1 MHTALGSFSAP
12 TGEWFA
18 STFAAPT
25 ECQVSGWQSISAGRH
40 CLIAAPT
47 GSGKTLAAFLWAI
60 DRVMS
65 EPEPARAERTRV
77 LYLSP
82 LRALAVDVDK
92 NLRAPLAGIGLAAER
107 LGVDVHMPTVGV
119 RTGDTSAAERRRLVT
134 RPPDIA
140 ITTPESLYLM
150 LTSQARE
157 TLRWVRWVIVDE
169 IHSVAATKRGTH
181 LALSLERLCELTGEP
196 PQRIGLSATQRPLSE
211 VARFLGG
218 SDPDQPASRHVE
230 ITDAGMTKQLDVEVI
245 VGVSDM
251 GDLAAASAGAAPNG
265 AVRVDHDDDFA
276 EPVAVAPS
284 DTAPKLAVAPSDTA
298 ETAAQ
303 ADPAP
308 SPVAPSDTAASQTH
322 SNSIWP
328 AIHPRLLELVYAHR
342 STIIFTNA
350 RRLAERLATRLNE
363 LHLEGLNRAAEA
375 EGTSPPEGVEL
386 VRAHHGS
393 LSREQRLGVEDDLKA
408 GRVRAIVAT
417 SSLELG
423 IDMGAVDLVVQVA
436 SPPSVAAGM
445 QRIGRAGHQVGEPSV
460 GKIFPRHRGDLVE
473 AAVVAQRMGT
483 GEIES
488 IRFPR
493 QPLDV
498 LAQQVVA
505 MVAVDDW
512 SVPDLLAVI
521 RRSAPYEQ
529 LSEEV
534 FSSVLDLLAGRYP
547 SEEFRELRPR
557 IVWDRTT
564 GMLRAR
570 QGAGRLAVTNAGT
583 IPDRGLY
590 AVFTTDGSRVGE
602 LDEEMV
608 YEARVGETF
617 LLGAS
622 TWRIA
627 EITFDRVVVT
637 PAPGEPGKMPF
648 WHGDGP
654 GRPLELGRAV
664 GAFIRTIG
672 DELPAD
678 LESHLLQLDAEAER
692 AAVMARR
699 GDVDP
704 AAKSSS
710 ETGSGA
716 QPPRR
721 AAQRLSR
728 TAKPGPE
735 RPVSAANKSGKQQAT
750 QREGSTVSAS
760 SRAAEPTA
768 RLVEQLQREN
778 CLDRS
783 AAVNVLRYLDAQRA
797 ATGAVPDDRTIVV
810 ERFRDEI
817 GDWRI
822 CVLTPFGARVHA
834 PWGIALQ
841 AKLAEQAVGSGDVNG
856 MGGVEL
862 LWSDDGIVLRLPDV
876 WSPDE
881 PGSSGSAGNGS
892 AWDSPGTTGAPVL
905 DATDLALDP
914 DEVRDAIVSHL
925 PSTALFASRFR
936 EVAGRALLLPR
947 RRPGERVPLWQQRQ
961 RSAGLLE
968 VAAKYPSFPMLLET
982 SRECL
987 QEVFDVPALAEVLS
1001 DIRSRKIRMVTVDT
1015 DGASPM
1021 AQSLLFDWISVF
1033 MYGGDAPLA
1042 ERRAAALALDR
1053 DLLADLLGAEE
1064 LRELLDAE
1072 VLATLELELQRLAD
1086 GRRARSPDELADVL
1100 NRVGDLTAL
1109 EIAHR
1114 CVTEQPVSSTAEQ
1127 AGEEA
1132 AQSGEPAV
1140 SEAPSSDESPSGEGW
1155 LAELMTERRAVEL
1168 RVAGET
1174 RYVAVEDAA
1183 RYRDALGCALPVGLP
1198 AALTVDVLTPGAD
1211 PLDELV
1217 ARFASTHVPFEADA
1231 VAERLGIAV
1240 VRVTAALNRLETAKR
1255 VTRGAFRP
1263 DGTSTEWCDTSV
1275 LRTVR
1280 RRSLARL
1287 RREVEPVPPEAY
1299 ARFLAAWHSIERPR
1313 RGADALADAIT
1324 QLAGAPV
1331 AASILET
1338 EVLPARVARYSGA
1351 DLDALLA
1358 SGELVWIGAGS
1369 LGPNDGRIRLYW
1381 RDEIATLAPPTDV
1394 EPDDPVAAAL
1404 LAHLSEHGAAFWPD
1418 LLAAAHKA
1426 TAAGEEQSPASD
1438 RSPSADVPDATPQVG
1453 PGPSDHDPTPPDAA
1467 VGSSRSGGSTVTSG
1481 DSSLPDVAA
1490 DLTRSDGRPEASAP
1504 TEPRQSADL
1513 ANLSE
1518 RVLAAL
1524 WDLVWAGLVTNDT
1537 LAPLRALGPRRS
1549 SRSKSSGAGRAAG
1562 ARHGA
1567 RRGRSGVLTRSG
1579 PARRPRPGRLRGGG
1593 PPSAAG
1599 RWSLTSLLREPAPS
1613 PTERAH
1619 GGAQA
1624 LLERHGIV
1632 TRPGVLA
1639 EGHPGGFA
1647 AAYGILRAL
1656 EERGSVRRGHFVEGL
1671 GAAQFATAA
1680 AVERL
1685 RDYRE
1690 HSSPSHTDRH
1700 ATPERP
1706 HDRSERSADVVVL
1719 AAADPAQPYGAAL
1732 SWPPSDGRP
1741 SRTAGAHLVL
1751 ADGTPLVALD
1761 RGGRTLHTFE
1771 HAAADLRWIGAL
1783 RQALADGRLAKVEL
1797 ARIDAGPAAEHPI
1810 HDALIEHGFAPG
1822 YRGPTLRP

>member
-1 MHTALGSFSAP
+1 MAGSTADSDAAARIHPALGAFTAP
-12 TGEWFA
+12 TAQWFA

-25 ECQVSGWQSISAGRH
+25 QCQVSGWEAIAQGRH

-65 EPEPARAERTRV
+65 EPEPSRPERTRV

-92 NLRAPLAGIGLAAER
+92 NLRAPLAGISLAAER
-107 LGVDVHMPTVGV
+107 LGIEMHVPTVGV

-181 LALSLERLCELTGEP
+181 LALSLERLCELTGKTGRG

-218 SDPDQPASRHVE
+218 NDSERPDSRQVE

-251 GDLAAASAGAAPNG
+251 GDLAAASAGATPNG

-276 EPVAVAPS
+276 APPLAMAPS
-284 DTAPKLAVAPSDTA
+284 D
-298 ETAAQ
+298 AA
-303 ADPAP
+303 
-308 SPVAPSDTAASQTH
+308 SSSDTAAPSIAPSASGTVAPSSSDAASPGTAPVPETH

-350 RRLAERLATRLNE
+350 RRLAERLASRLNE
-363 LHLEGLNRAAEA
+363 LHLDGLNRAAEA
-375 EGTSPPEGVEL
+375 EGTSPPEGAEL

-393 LSREQRLGVEDDLKA
+393 LSREQRLGIEDDLKA

-423 IDMGAVDLVVQVA
+423 IDMGAVDLVIQVA

-505 MVAVDDW
+505 MVAVNDW
-512 SVPDLLAVI
+512 SVDDLLAVI
-521 RRSAPYEQ
+521 RRAAPYEQ

-664 GAFIRTIG
+664 GAFVRTIG

-678 LESHLLQLDAEAER
+678 LESHLMQLDAQAER

-699 GDVDP
+699 SEGSSSRQVPDNGTRSTR
-704 AAKSSS
+704 AAK
-710 ETGSGA
+710 
-716 QPPRR
+716 
-721 AAQRLSR
+721 
-728 TAKPGPE
+728 
-735 RPVSAANKSGKQQAT
+735 
-750 QREGSTVSAS
+750 
-760 SRAAEPTA
+760 AAEPTA
-768 RLVEQLQREN
+768 RLVERLQREN
-778 CLDRS
+778 CLDRA
-783 AAVNVLRYLDAQRA
+783 AAVNVLRYLEAQRS
-797 ATGAVPDDRTIVV
+797 ATGVIPDDRTIVV

-822 CVLTPFGARVHA
+822 CILTPFGARVHA

-841 AKLAEQAVGSGDVNG
+841 AKFAQRAAGGGPPVADG

-876 WSPDE
+876 WPPDD
-881 PGSSGSAGNGS
+881 PDGTGAAPNGS
-892 AWDSPGTTGAPVL
+892 PWDSPGAGGAPVL

-914 DEVRDAIVSHL
+914 DEVRETIVGHL

-1072 VLATLELELQRLAD
+1072 VLAELELELQRLAD
-1086 GRRARSPDELADVL
+1086 GRRARSADELADVL
-1100 NRVGDLTAL
+1100 ARVGDLTGEEL
-1109 EIAHR
+1109 SYR
-1114 CVTEQPVSSTAEQ
+1114 CEPSAPVPSPHEHSAVESD
-1127 AGEEA
+1127 EA
-1132 AQSGEPAV
+1132 AQAADVVSDSTSAGQAAEGSAAAGESLPV
-1140 SEAPSSDESPSGEGW
+1140 VRSDVLVQAGW
-1155 LAELMTERRAVEL
+1155 LTELLAQRRAVEL
-1168 RVAGET
+1168 RVAGEI

-1198 AALTVDVLTPGAD
+1198 AALTVDVLTPGAE

-1217 ARFASTHVPFEADA
+1217 ARFAATHVPFEADA
-1231 VAERLGIAV
+1231 VAGRLGIAV
-1240 VRVTAALNRLETAKR
+1240 ARVTAALNRLETAKR
-1255 VTRGAFRP
+1255 LTRGAFRP

-1287 RREVEPVPPEAY
+1287 RREVEPVEPAAY
-1299 ARFLAAWHSIERPR
+1299 ARFLAAWHSIDRPR

-1338 EVLPARVARYSGA
+1338 DVLPARLVRYSGA
-1351 DLDALLA
+1351 DLDGLLA

-1369 LGPNDGRIRLYW
+1369 LGPNDGRVQLYW
-1381 RDEIATLAPPTDV
+1381 RDEVATLAPPPDD
-1394 EPDDPVAAAL
+1394 EPDDPVSAAV
-1404 LAHLSEHGAAFWPD
+1404 LAHLHEHGAAFWPD
-1418 LLAAAHKA
+1418 LLAAA
-1426 TAAGEEQSPASD
+1426 AAAPTRREADAGAEAVPAGSSAHGGDETHQLDGTGSDQPDSQAHAAAAPLPPAS
-1438 RSPSADVPDATPQVG
+1438 SADF
-1453 PGPSDHDPTPPDAA
+1453 AA
-1467 VGSSRSGGSTVTSG
+1467 
-1481 DSSLPDVAA
+1481 
-1490 DLTRSDGRPEASAP
+1490 
-1504 TEPRQSADL
+1504 
-1513 ANLSE
+1513 
-1518 RVLAAL
+1518 RVLTAL

-1537 LAPLRALGPRRS
+1537 LAPLRALGPRTRRAKGKQPGGRRS
-1549 SRSKSSGAGRAAG
+1549 ATT
-1562 ARHGA
+1562 
-1567 RRGRSGVLTRSG
+1567 RGRSRVLTRSG
-1579 PARRPRPGRLRGGG
+1579 PRPRPGRLRVAGS
-1593 PPSAAG
+1593 PSAAG

-1619 GGAQA
+1619 GAAQA

-1639 EGHPGGFA
+1639 ESHPGGFA

-1656 EERGSVRRGHFVEGL
+1656 EERGSVRRGHFTEGL
-1671 GAAQFATAA
+1671 GAAQFATPA

-1690 HSSPSHTDRH
+1690 GSG
-1700 ATPERP
+1700 
-1706 HDRSERSADVVVL
+1706 DVLLL

-1732 SWPPSDGRP
+1732 AWPPSDGRP
-1741 SRTAGAHLVL
+1741 SRTAGGHVVL
-1751 ADGTPLVALD
+1751 ADGVPLVMLD

-1771 HAAADLRWIGAL
+1771 PAAADLRWIDAL
-1783 RQALADGRLAKVEL
+1783 RDGLASGRLAKVEL
-1797 ARIDAGPAAEHPI
+1797 GRIDSTDAAEQTM
-1810 HDALIEHGFAPG
+1810 HDLLIENGFTSG

>member
-1 MHTALGSFSAP
+1 MAGSTADSGASGRLHPALGAFSAP
-12 TGEWFA
+12 TAEWFA

-25 ECQVSGWQSISAGRH
+25 LCQVSGWEAISAGRH

-92 NLRAPLAGIGLAAER
+92 NLRAPLAGIALAAER
-107 LGVDVHMPTVGV
+107 LGAEVHAPTVGV

-196 PQRIGLSATQRPLSE
+196 SQRIGLSATQRPLSE

-218 SDPDQPASRHVE
+218 SDPDQPAARHVE

-276 EPVAVAPS
+276 LPPAVAPPATTPSDAAPPDVPPAVAPS
-284 DTAPKLAVAPSDTA
+284 DAAPT
-298 ETAAQ
+298 
-303 ADPAP
+303 
-308 SPVAPSDTAASQTH
+308 QTH

-328 AIHPRLLELVYAHR
+328 AIHPRLLDLVYAHR

-375 EGTSPPEGVEL
+375 EGTSPPEGAEL

-393 LSREQRLGVEDDLKA
+393 LSREQRLGIEDDLKA

-423 IDMGAVDLVVQVA
+423 IDMGAVDLVIQVA

-483 GEIES
+483 GEIEA
-488 IRFPR
+488 IRYPR

-512 SVPDLLAVI
+512 SVYDILRVV
-521 RRSAPYEQ
+521 RRAAPYEQ

-678 LESHLLQLDAEAER
+678 LESHLMHLDAEAER
-692 AAVMARR
+692 AAVATRR
-699 GDVDP
+699 
-704 AAKSSS
+704 AES
-710 ETGSGA
+710 SGA
-716 QPPRR
+716 S
-721 AAQRLSR
+721 AD
-728 TAKPGPE
+728 G
-735 RPVSAANKSGKQQAT
+735 PVSALSV
-750 QREGSTVSAS
+750 GSTGGKPSPAGVGRPGDGETGMPDSAPP
-760 SRAAEPTA
+760 SRHDGGAPRLTRAAKAAEPTA

-778 CLDRS
+778 CLDRA

-822 CVLTPFGARVHA
+822 CILTPFGARVHA

-841 AKLAEQAVGSGDVNG
+841 AKFAERTAAGSGGALGEAPAG

-876 WSPDE
+876 WSPDDWD
-881 PGSSGSAGNGS
+881 SGNETGNGS
-892 AWDSPGTTGAPVL
+892 PWSGAGGVGAGNSAAL

-1086 GRRARSPDELADVL
+1086 GRRARSADELADVL
-1100 NRVGDLTAL
+1100 SRVGDLTVA
-1109 EIAHR
+1109 EISYR
-1114 CVTEQPVSSTAEQ
+1114 CEASAP
-1127 AGEEA
+1127 GE
-1132 AQSGEPAV
+1132 
-1140 SEAPSSDESPSGEGW
+1140 DW
-1155 LAELMTERRAVEL
+1155 LAELVAERRAVEL

-1174 RYVAVEDAA
+1174 RFVAVEDAA

-1198 AALTVDVLTPGAD
+1198 AALTVDVLTPGTD

-1299 ARFLAAWHSIERPR
+1299 GRFLTAWHSIDRPR

-1338 EVLPARVARYSGA
+1338 DVLPARVARYSGA

-1381 RDEIATLAPPTDV
+1381 REEIATLAPPTDD
-1394 EPDDPVAAAL
+1394 ETQDPVAAAV
-1404 LAHLSEHGAAFWPD
+1404 LAHLGEHGAAFWPD
-1418 LLAAAHKA
+1418 LLSAAHAA
-1426 TAAGEEQSPASD
+1426 TAHSDGPGDSAASPAE
-1438 RSPSADVPDATPQVG
+1438 SADGAP
-1453 PGPSDHDPTPPDAA
+1453 
-1467 VGSSRSGGSTVTSG
+1467 
-1481 DSSLPDVAA
+1481 
-1490 DLTRSDGRPEASAP
+1490 DGRAPAQQSAVSARP
-1504 TEPRQSADL
+1504 ADL
-1513 ANLSE
+1513 ASLSE

-1549 SRSKSSGAGRAAG
+1549 GRSKSASRSSGAGRAAG

-1579 PARRPRPGRLRGGG
+1579 PTRRRSGRLRSGG

-1613 PTERAH
+1613 LTERAH

-1690 HSSPSHTDRH
+1690 SSD
-1700 ATPERP
+1700 E
-1706 HDRSERSADVVVL
+1706 VVVL
-1719 AAADPAQPYGAAL
+1719 GAADPAQPYGAAL

-1741 SRTAGAHLVL
+1741 SRTAGAHVVL
-1751 ADGTPLVALD
+1751 ADGAPLVALD

-1771 HAAADLRWIGAL
+1771 HAADDLRWIGAL
-1783 RQALADGRLAKVEL
+1783 RQALVDGRLVKVEL

-1810 HDALIEHGFAPG
+1810 HDLLIENGFTPG

>member
-1 MHTALGSFSAP
+1 MHPALGAFSAP
-12 TGEWFA
+12 TAEWFA

-25 ECQVSGWQSISAGRH
+25 QCQVSGWEAISAGQH

-60 DRVMS
+60 DRVMG

-92 NLRAPLAGIGLAAER
+92 NLRAPLAGIALAAER
-107 LGVDVHMPTVGV
+107 LGAEVHAPTVGV
-119 RTGDTSAAERRRLVT
+119 RTGDTSAAERRRLIT

-218 SDPDQPASRHVE
+218 SDPDQLASRHVE

-276 EPVAVAPS
+276 APPPAVAPS
-284 DTAPKLAVAPSDTA
+284 DTAPPSAVAPSD
-298 ETAAQ
+298 AA
-303 ADPAP
+303 
-308 SPVAPSDTAASQTH
+308 QTH

-363 LHLEGLNRAAEA
+363 LHLDGLNRAAEA
-375 EGTSPPEGVEL
+375 EGTSPPEGAEL

-393 LSREQRLGVEDDLKA
+393 LSREQRLAIEDDLKA

-423 IDMGAVDLVVQVA
+423 IDMGAVDLVIQVA

-483 GEIES
+483 GEIEA
-488 IRFPR
+488 IRYPR

-512 SVPDLLAVI
+512 SVDDILRVV

-672 DELPAD
+672 DALPTD
-678 LESHLLQLDAEAER
+678 LESHLMQLDAEAER
-692 AAVMARR
+692 AAVAARR

-704 AAKSSS
+704 AGQPST
-710 ETGSGA
+710 ETGGGVA
-716 QPPRR
+716 PPRR
-721 AAQRLSR
+721 AS
-728 TAKPGPE
+728 K
-735 RPVSAANKSGKQQAT
+735 
-750 QREGSTVSAS
+750 
-760 SRAAEPTA
+760 AAEPTA

-822 CVLTPFGARVHA
+822 CILTPFGARVHA

-841 AKLAEQAVGSGDVNG
+841 AKLAEQAGGSGDVNG

-876 WSPDE
+876 WSPDDQA
-881 PGSSGSAGNGS
+881 SDGS
-892 AWDSPGTTGAPVL
+892 AWDSPGAGGAPVL

-1086 GRRARSPDELADVL
+1086 GRRARSADELADVL
-1100 NRVGDLTAL
+1100 SRVGDLTVA
-1109 EIAHR
+1109 EISYR

-1127 AGEEA
+1127 AGDET
-1132 AQSGEPAV
+1132 AQAGEPAA
-1140 SEAPSSDESPSGEGW
+1140 SDAPSSDESAAGHGW
-1155 LAELMTERRAVEL
+1155 LAELVAERRAVEL
-1168 RVAGET
+1168 RVASET

-1198 AALTVDVLTPGAD
+1198 AALTVDVLASGTD

-1217 ARFASTHVPFEADA
+1217 ARYASTHVPFEADA
-1231 VAERLGIAV
+1231 VAERLGIPV

-1299 ARFLAAWHSIERPR
+1299 ARFLSAWHSIDRPR

-1338 EVLPARVARYSGA
+1338 DVLPARVARYSSA

-1381 RDEIATLAPPTDV
+1381 RDEIATLAPPTDA
-1394 EPDDPVAAAL
+1394 EPDNPVAAAV

-1418 LLAAAHKA
+1418 LLSAAHAA
-1426 TAAGEEQSPASD
+1426 TAVGDGEDASSKLPPESSDQTSD
-1438 RSPSADVPDATPQVG
+1438 R
-1453 PGPSDHDPTPPDAA
+1453 
-1467 VGSSRSGGSTVTSG
+1467 R
-1481 DSSLPDVAA
+1481 
-1490 DLTRSDGRPEASAP
+1490 R
-1504 TEPRQSADL
+1504 EPRATAGSARPADL
-1513 ANLSE
+1513 ASLSE
-1518 RVLAAL
+1518 HVLAAL

-1549 SRSKSSGAGRAAG
+1549 GRSRSSGADRAAG
-1562 ARHGA
+1562 ARHSA

-1579 PARRPRPGRLRGGG
+1579 PARRRPGRLRAGG

-1599 RWSLTSLLREPAPS
+1599 RWSLTSLLREPVPS

-1639 EGHPGGFA
+1639 EGHQGGFA

-1690 HSSPSHTDRH
+1690 SS
-1700 ATPERP
+1700 
-1706 HDRSERSADVVVL
+1706 SEVVVL
-1719 AAADPAQPYGAAL
+1719 GAADPAQPYGAAL

-1741 SRTAGAHLVL
+1741 SRTAGAHVVL

-1771 HAAADLRWIGAL
+1771 HAADDLRWIGAL
-1783 RQALADGRLAKVEL
+1783 RQALADGRLVKVEL

-1810 HDALIEHGFAPG
+1810 HDALIEQGFTAG

>member
-1 MHTALGSFSAP
+1 M
-12 TGEWFA
+12 
-18 STFAAPT
+18 
-25 ECQVSGWQSISAGRH
+25 C
-40 CLIAAPT
+40 
-47 GSGKTLAAFLWAI
+47 
-60 DRVMS
+60 
-65 EPEPARAERTRV
+65 EPEPPRGERTRV

-82 LRALAVDVDK
+82 LRALAVDIDK
-92 NLRAPLAGIGLAAER
+92 NLRAPLTGIGLAAER
-107 LGVDVHMPTVGV
+107 LGADVHMPTVGV

-181 LALSLERLCELTGEP
+181 LALSLERLCELTATKGGT

-218 SDPDQPASRHVE
+218 NDPDQPASRHVE
-230 ITDAGMTKQLDVEVI
+230 ITDAGMTKQLEVEVI

-265 AVRVDHDDDFA
+265 TVRVDHDDDFA
-276 EPVAVAPS
+276 LESPPPTLRDETAPS
-284 DTAPKLAVAPSDTA
+284 DTVPSDEA
-298 ETAAQ
+298 SPQ
-303 ADPAP
+303 PAP
-308 SPVAPSDTAASQTH
+308 APETH

-350 RRLAERLATRLNE
+350 RRLAERLASRLNE
-363 LHLEGLNRAAEA
+363 LHLDGLNRAAEA
-375 EGTSPPEGVEL
+375 EGTSPPEGAEL

-393 LSREQRLGVEDDLKA
+393 LSREQRLGIEDDLKA

-423 IDMGAVDLVVQVA
+423 IDMGAVDLVIQVA

-488 IRFPR
+488 IRYPR

-512 SVPDLLAVI
+512 SVPDMLAVL
-521 RRSAPYEQ
+521 RRAAPYEQ

-664 GAFIRTIG
+664 GAFIRTVG
-672 DELPAD
+672 DEIPAD
-678 LESHLLQLDAEAER
+678 LESHLMQLDAEAER
-692 AAVMARR
+692 AAVAARR
-699 GDVDP
+699 GDQTSP
-704 AAKSSS
+704 
-710 ETGSGA
+710 GNGA
-716 QPPRR
+716 RP
-721 AAQRLSR
+721 SR
-728 TAKPGPE
+728 TA
-735 RPVSAANKSGKQQAT
+735 
-750 QREGSTVSAS
+750 

-768 RLVEQLQREN
+768 RLVERLQQEN

-783 AAVNVLRYLDAQRA
+783 AAVNVLRYLEAQRV
-797 ATGAVPDDRTIVV
+797 ATGVVPDDRTIVV

-822 CVLTPFGARVHA
+822 CILTPFGARVHA

-841 AKLAEQAVGSGDVNG
+841 AKLAEQAAGSAGALADG

-876 WSPDE
+876 WSPDDLDGQGTGDNE
-881 PGSSGSAGNGS
+881 S
-892 AWDSPGTTGAPVL
+892 AWSSPGAGAAPVL

-914 DEVRDAIVSHL
+914 DEVREAIVSHL

-987 QEVFDVPALAEVLS
+987 QEVFDVPALSEVLS

-1100 NRVGDLTAL
+1100 SRVGDLTSEEL
-1109 EIAHR
+1109 SYR
-1114 CVTEQPVSSTAEQ
+1114 CEPSAPLPPPHEHESAEPIESTHADAAAAVSVWRSSSGGQGSAGPADMDETQPV
-1127 AGEEA
+1127 
-1132 AQSGEPAV
+1132 
-1140 SEAPSSDESPSGEGW
+1140 PSPGALSGEGW
-1155 LAELMTERRAVEL
+1155 LADLLMQRRAVEL
-1168 RVAGET
+1168 RIAGET

-1198 AALTVDVLTPGAD
+1198 AALTVDVLPPGTD

-1217 ARFASTHVPFEADA
+1217 ARFAATHVPFEAESIA
-1231 VAERLGIAV
+1231 QRLGIGEA
-1240 VRVTAALNRLETAKR
+1240 RVTASLNRLETARR

-1263 DGTSTEWCDTSV
+1263 DGTGTEWCDTSV

-1287 RREVEPVPPEAY
+1287 RHEVEPVPPEAY
-1299 ARFLAAWHSIERPR
+1299 ARFVAAWHSVDRPR

-1331 AASILET
+1331 AASILEAD
-1338 EVLPARVARYSGA
+1338 VLPARVARYSGT

-1369 LGPNDGRIRLYW
+1369 LGPNDGRVRLYW
-1381 RDEIATLAPPTDV
+1381 RDEIATLAPPPDDG
-1394 EPDDPVAAAL
+1394 PDDPVTAAL
-1404 LAHLSEHGAAFWPD
+1404 LGHLGERGAAFWPD
-1418 LLAAAHKA
+1418 LLNAAASGLRDDDPEGSSSPPLA
-1426 TAAGEEQSPASD
+1426 SPATSTD
-1438 RSPSADVPDATPQVG
+1438 FSA
-1453 PGPSDHDPTPPDAA
+1453 
-1467 VGSSRSGGSTVTSG
+1467 
-1481 DSSLPDVAA
+1481 
-1490 DLTRSDGRPEASAP
+1490 
-1504 TEPRQSADL
+1504 
-1513 ANLSE
+1513 

-1537 LAPLRALGPRRS
+1537 FAPLRTLGPRRS
-1549 SRSKSSGAGRAAG
+1549 ARRSRSAASRSSGAGRAAG
-1562 ARHGA
+1562 SGRQGA
-1567 RRGRSGVLTRSG
+1567 RRGRAGVLTRSG
-1579 PARRPRPGRLRGGG
+1579 PGRRPRPGRLRSGG

-1613 PTERAH
+1613 ATERAH
-1619 GGAQA
+1619 GSSQA

-1685 RDYRE
+1685 RDHRE
-1690 HSSPSHTDRH
+1690 GTG
-1700 ATPERP
+1700 
-1706 HDRSERSADVVVL
+1706 DVLML

-1732 SWPPSDGRP
+1732 SWPPSGGRP
-1741 SRTAGAHLVL
+1741 SRTAGGHVVL
-1751 ADGTPLVALD
+1751 ADGVPLVMAD

-1771 HAAADLRWIGAL
+1771 HAATDLRWIDAL

-1797 ARIDAGPAAEHPI
+1797 ARIDATPAAEHPI
-1810 HDALIEHGFAPG
+1810 GDTLIENGFTPG

>member
-1 MHTALGSFSAP
+1 MHPALGAFSAP
-12 TGEWFA
+12 TAAWFS
-18 STFAAPT
+18 STFAEPT
-25 ECQVSGWQSISAGRH
+25 QCQVSGWETISQGQH

-60 DRVMS
+60 DRVMC
-65 EPEPARAERTRV
+65 EPEPPRGERTRV

-82 LRALAVDVDK
+82 LRALAVDIDK
-92 NLRAPLAGIGLAAER
+92 NLRAPLTGIGLAAER
-107 LGVDVHMPTVGV
+107 LGADVHMPTVGV

-181 LALSLERLCELTGEP
+181 LALSLERLCELTATKGGS

-218 SDPDQPASRHVE
+218 NDPDQPASRHVE
-230 ITDAGMTKQLDVEVI
+230 ITDAGMTKQLEVEVI

-276 EPVAVAPS
+276 LESPPPTLRDEKAPS
-284 DTAPKLAVAPSDTA
+284 DTVPSDTA
-298 ETAAQ
+298 SDTVASDEASPQSA
-303 ADPAP
+303 PAP
-308 SPVAPSDTAASQTH
+308 ETH

-350 RRLAERLATRLNE
+350 RRLAERLASRLNE
-363 LHLEGLNRAAEA
+363 LHLDGLNRAAEA
-375 EGTSPPEGVEL
+375 EGTSPPEGAEL

-393 LSREQRLGVEDDLKA
+393 LSREQRLGIEDDLKA

-423 IDMGAVDLVVQVA
+423 IDMGAVDLVIQVA

-512 SVPDLLAVI
+512 SVPDMLAVL
-521 RRSAPYEQ
+521 RRAAPYEQ

-672 DELPAD
+672 DEIPAD
-678 LESHLLQLDAEAER
+678 LESHLMQLDAEAER
-692 AAVMARR
+692 AAVAARR
-699 GDVDP
+699 GNQTSP
-704 AAKSSS
+704 
-710 ETGSGA
+710 GSGA
-716 QPPRR
+716 QP
-721 AAQRLSR
+721 SR
-728 TAKPGPE
+728 KA
-735 RPVSAANKSGKQQAT
+735 
-750 QREGSTVSAS
+750 

-768 RLVEQLQREN
+768 RLVERLQQEN

-783 AAVNVLRYLDAQRA
+783 AAVNVLRYLEAQRV
-797 ATGAVPDDRTIVV
+797 ATGVVPDDRTIVV

-841 AKLAEQAVGSGDVNG
+841 AKLAEQAAGSAGALADG

-876 WSPDE
+876 WSPDDHD
-881 PGSSGSAGNGS
+881 GQGTGDHGS
-892 AWDSPGTTGAPVL
+892 AWSSPGAGAAPVL

-914 DEVRDAIVSHL
+914 DEVREAIVSHL

-987 QEVFDVPALAEVLS
+987 QEVFDVPALSEVLA

-1100 NRVGDLTAL
+1100 SRVGDLTSEELSYRCEPSAPL
-1109 EIAHR
+1109 PPSPEHDAAEPVESAHADGAAA
-1114 CVTEQPVSSTAEQ
+1114 VPASDSS
-1127 AGEEA
+1127 
-1132 AQSGEPAV
+1132 PA
-1140 SEAPSSDESPSGEGW
+1140 DGW
-1155 LAELMTERRAVEL
+1155 LAELVAQRRAVEL

-1198 AALTVDVLTPGAD
+1198 AALTVDVLPPGTD

-1217 ARFASTHVPFEADA
+1217 ARFAATHVPFEAESIA
-1231 VAERLGIAV
+1231 QRLGIGEA
-1240 VRVTAALNRLETAKR
+1240 RVTASLNRLETARR

-1263 DGTSTEWCDTSV
+1263 DGTGTEWCDTSV

-1287 RREVEPVPPEAY
+1287 RHEVEPVPPEAY
-1299 ARFLAAWHSIERPR
+1299 ARFVAAWHSVDRPR

-1331 AASILET
+1331 AASILEAD
-1338 EVLPARVARYSGA
+1338 VLPARVARYSGT

-1369 LGPNDGRIRLYW
+1369 LGPNDGRVRLYW
-1381 RDEIATLAPPTDV
+1381 RDEIATLAPPPDD
-1394 EPDDPVAAAL
+1394 EPDDPVTAAL
-1404 LAHLSEHGAAFWPD
+1404 LGHLAERGAAFWPD
-1418 LLAAAHKA
+1418 LLNAAASGLRDDDPEGSSSPPLA
-1426 TAAGEEQSPASD
+1426 SPATSTD
-1438 RSPSADVPDATPQVG
+1438 FSA
-1453 PGPSDHDPTPPDAA
+1453 
-1467 VGSSRSGGSTVTSG
+1467 
-1481 DSSLPDVAA
+1481 
-1490 DLTRSDGRPEASAP
+1490 
-1504 TEPRQSADL
+1504 
-1513 ANLSE
+1513 

-1537 LAPLRALGPRRS
+1537 FAPLRTLGPRRS
-1549 SRSKSSGAGRAAG
+1549 ARRSRNAASRSSGAGRAAG
-1562 ARHGA
+1562 SGRQGA
-1567 RRGRSGVLTRSG
+1567 RRGRAGVLTRSG
-1579 PARRPRPGRLRGGG
+1579 PGRRPRPGRLRSGG

-1613 PTERAH
+1613 PAERAH
-1619 GGAQA
+1619 GSAQA

-1685 RDYRE
+1685 RDHRE
-1690 HSSPSHTDRH
+1690 G
-1700 ATPERP
+1700 AG
-1706 HDRSERSADVVVL
+1706 DVL
-1719 AAADPAQPYGAAL
+1719 MLGAADPAQPYGAAL
-1732 SWPPSDGRP
+1732 SWPPSGGRP
-1741 SRTAGAHLVL
+1741 SRTAGGHVVL
-1751 ADGTPLVALD
+1751 ADGVPLVMAD

-1771 HAAADLRWIGAL
+1771 HAATDLRWIDAL

-1797 ARIDAGPAAEHPI
+1797 ARIDATPAAEHPI
-1810 HDALIEHGFAPG
+1810 HDTLTENGFTPG

>member
-1 MHTALGSFSAP
+1 MHPALGAFSAP
-12 TGEWFA
+12 TAEWFA

-25 ECQVSGWQSISAGRH
+25 QCQISGWEAISAGQH

-60 DRVMS
+60 DRVMG

-92 NLRAPLAGIGLAAER
+92 NLRAPLAGIALAAER
-107 LGVDVHMPTVGV
+107 LGTEVHAPTVGV
-119 RTGDTSAAERRRLVT
+119 RTGDTSAAERRRLIT

-218 SDPDQPASRHVE
+218 SDPDQPAGRHVE

-276 EPVAVAPS
+276 PPLAVAPS
-284 DTAPKLAVAPSDTA
+284 DTAPPIAVAPSDTA
-298 ETAAQ
+298 PPIA
-303 ADPAP
+303 
-308 SPVAPSDTAASQTH
+308 VAPSDTASPIAVAPSDTPQTH

-363 LHLEGLNRAAEA
+363 LHLEGLNRSAEA
-375 EGTSPPEGVEL
+375 EGTSPPEGAEL

-393 LSREQRLGVEDDLKA
+393 LSREQRLVIEDDLKA

-423 IDMGAVDLVVQVA
+423 IDMGAVDLVIQVA

-483 GEIES
+483 GEIEA
-488 IRFPR
+488 IRYPR

-512 SVPDLLAVI
+512 SVDDILRVV
-521 RRSAPYEQ
+521 RRAAPYEQ

-672 DELPAD
+672 DALPTD
-678 LESHLLQLDAEAER
+678 LESHLMQLDAEAER

-699 GDVDP
+699 GDVE
-704 AAKSSS
+704 STS
-710 ETGSGA
+710 
-716 QPPRR
+716 PPRR
-721 AAQRLSR
+721 ASQRLSR

-735 RPVSAANKSGKQQAT
+735 RPVSAANNSGKQQAT
-750 QREGSTVSAS
+750 QREGSPVRAS

-817 GDWRI
+817 GDWRVCI
-822 CVLTPFGARVHA
+822 LTPFGARVHA

-841 AKLAEQAVGSGDVNG
+841 AKLAEQAAGSGDVNG

-876 WSPDE
+876 WSPDDHA
-881 PGSSGSAGNGS
+881 PNGS
-892 AWDSPGTTGAPVL
+892 AWDSPGPGGAPVL

-987 QEVFDVPALAEVLS
+987 QEVFDVPALTEVLS

-1086 GRRARSPDELADVL
+1086 GRQARSADELADVL
-1100 NRVGDLTAL
+1100 SRVGDLTAE
-1109 EIAHR
+1109 EISYR
-1114 CVTEQPVSSTAEQ
+1114 CETEQPVSSAEEQ
-1127 AGEEA
+1127 AGNEPAEA
-1132 AQSGEPAV
+1132 GEPAASELLAGSAGVLELPPDV
-1140 SEAPSSDESPSGEGW
+1140 SSGGESVEIGAGESLSAARAEMPAGEGW
-1155 LAELMTERRAVEL
+1155 LAELLAERRAVEL
-1168 RVAGET
+1168 RIAGET

-1198 AALTVDVLTPGAD
+1198 AALTVDVLTPGTD

-1287 RREVEPVPPEAY
+1287 RREVEPVPPAAY
-1299 ARFLAAWHSIERPR
+1299 ARFLAAWHSIDRPR

-1338 EVLPARVARYSGA
+1338 DVLPARVARYSSA

-1381 RDEIATLAPPTDV
+1381 RDEIATLAPPTDD
-1394 EPDDPVAAAL
+1394 EPADPVSAAV

-1418 LLAAAHKA
+1418 LLSAAH
-1426 TAAGEEQSPASD
+1426 AAMARGEVQTSAPDQSPPRD
-1438 RSPSADVPDATPQVG
+1438 GSAATPQ
-1453 PGPSDHDPTPPDAA
+1453 PGPSTTSQDLSPSDAA
-1467 VGSSRSGGSTVTSG
+1467 ADPAGSG
-1481 DSSLPDVAA
+1481 
-1490 DLTRSDGRPEASAP
+1490 GRPEAIAP
-1504 TEPRQSADL
+1504 TESRRPTDL
-1513 ANLSE
+1513 TSLSE
-1518 RVLAAL
+1518 QVLAAL

-1549 SRSKSSGAGRAAG
+1549 GRSTSRSSGAGRAAG
-1562 ARHGA
+1562 ARHGS

-1579 PARRPRPGRLRGGG
+1579 PARRRPGRLRSGG

-1685 RDYRE
+1685 RDYRQQ
-1690 HSSPSHTDRH
+1690 PTAPHTDRP
-1700 ATPERP
+1700 ATSERP
-1706 HDRSERSADVVVL
+1706 HGQSQGLADVVVL

-1732 SWPPSDGRP
+1732 GWPPSDGRP
-1741 SRTAGAHLVL
+1741 SRTAGAHVVL

-1771 HAAADLRWIGAL
+1771 HAADDLRWVGAL

-1810 HDALIEHGFAPG
+1810 HDLLIEHGFTAG
-1822 YRGPTLRP
+1822 YRGPTLGT

>member
-1 MHTALGSFSAP
+1 M
-12 TGEWFA
+12 
-18 STFAAPT
+18 
-25 ECQVSGWQSISAGRH
+25 
-40 CLIAAPT
+40 
-47 GSGKTLAAFLWAI
+47 WAI

-92 NLRAPLAGIGLAAER
+92 NLRAPLAGISLAAER

-218 SDPDQPASRHVE
+218 TDPDQPASRHVE

-276 EPVAVAPS
+276 APVAVAVAPS
-284 DTAPKLAVAPSDTA
+284 DTVVP
-298 ETAAQ
+298 AAQ

-308 SPVAPSDTAASQTH
+308 NEAVPPETAPPETLTQPDATAPQTH

-375 EGTSPPEGVEL
+375 EGTSPPEGAEL

-393 LSREQRLGVEDDLKA
+393 LSREQRLGIEDDLKA

-488 IRFPR
+488 IRYPR

-521 RRSAPYEQ
+521 RRAAPYEQ

-672 DELPAD
+672 DALPAD
-678 LESHLLQLDAEAER
+678 LESHLMQLDAEAER

-704 AAKSSS
+704 AGQPSS
-710 ETGSGA
+710 ETGGA
-716 QPPRR
+716 AAPPRR
-721 AAQRLSR
+721 AS
-728 TAKPGPE
+728 K
-735 RPVSAANKSGKQQAT
+735 
-750 QREGSTVSAS
+750 
-760 SRAAEPTA
+760 AAEPTA

-822 CVLTPFGARVHA
+822 CILTPFGARVHA

-841 AKLAEQAVGSGDVNG
+841 AKLAEQAAGSGEVNG

-876 WSPDE
+876 WLPDDQA
-881 PGSSGSAGNGS
+881 SNGS
-892 AWDSPGTTGAPVL
+892 AWDSPGAGGTPVL

-1086 GRRARSPDELADVL
+1086 GRRARSADELADIL
-1100 NRVGDLTAL
+1100 SRVGDLTAE
-1109 EIAHR
+1109 EISYR

-1127 AGEEA
+1127 AVDEA
-1132 AQSGEPAV
+1132 AEAAGEPAV
-1140 SEAPSSDESPSGEGW
+1140 SDAPSSDESSAGEAW
-1155 LAELMTERRAVEL
+1155 LAELVAERRAVEL

-1198 AALTVDVLTPGAD
+1198 AALTVDMLTPGTD

-1231 VAERLGIAV
+1231 VAERLGIAE

-1299 ARFLAAWHSIERPR
+1299 ARFLAAWHSIDRPR

-1338 EVLPARVARYSGA
+1338 DVLPARVARYSSA

-1381 RDEIATLAPPTDV
+1381 RDEIATLAPPTDD
-1394 EPDDPVAAAL
+1394 EPDDPVSAAV

-1418 LLAAAHKA
+1418 LLSAAHAA
-1426 TAAGEEQSPASD
+1426 TAD
-1438 RSPSADVPDATPQVG
+1438 
-1453 PGPSDHDPTPPDAA
+1453 
-1467 VGSSRSGGSTVTSG
+1467 SSQQG
-1481 DSSLPDVAA
+1481 DSAALPAESTDGAP
-1490 DLTRSDGRPEASAP
+1490 DGRALAPKSAASARP
-1504 TEPRQSADL
+1504 TDL

-1518 RVLAAL
+1518 RVLTAL

-1549 SRSKSSGAGRAAG
+1549 GRSKSSGRSAGAGRATG
-1562 ARHGA
+1562 ARQGA

-1579 PARRPRPGRLRGGG
+1579 PARRRPGRLRSGG

-1685 RDYRE
+1685 RDYRQ
-1690 HSSPSHTDRH
+1690 HSTPSYTDRS

-1706 HDRSERSADVVVL
+1706 NDRSQTEVVVIG
-1719 AAADPAQPYGAAL
+1719 AADPAQPYGAAL
-1732 SWPPSDGRP
+1732 SWPPSEGRP
-1741 SRTAGAHLVL
+1741 SRTAGAHVVL
-1751 ADGTPLVALD
+1751 ADGAPLVALD

-1771 HAAADLRWIGAL
+1771 HAAVDLRWIGAL

-1810 HDALIEHGFAPG
+1810 HDALIEHGFTAG
-1822 YRGPTLRP
+1822 YRGPTLRT